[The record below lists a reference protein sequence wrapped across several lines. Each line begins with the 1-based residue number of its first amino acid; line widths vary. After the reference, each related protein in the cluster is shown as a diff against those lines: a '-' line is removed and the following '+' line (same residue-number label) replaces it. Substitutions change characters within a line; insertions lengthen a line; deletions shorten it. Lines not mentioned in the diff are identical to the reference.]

1 MKAPSDPRLSSLFMT
16 DSEVAALIGISP
28 YTFRDWV
35 NNGPPA
41 SAPLAIDWRAVE
53 RVNIGR
59 FRRWRRAAVA
69 NILGIAEADIPNPIV
84 VPRPCAGNRKAK
96 PARSPGEAERG
107 PTRRN
112 NPPGAVP
119 LSRGR
124 IDP

>member
-1 MKAPSDPRLSSLFMT
+1 MSAPSVFLT
-16 DSEVAALIGISP
+16 DSEVAALVGVSA

-35 NNGPPA
+35 KNGPPA

-59 FRRWRRAAVA
+59 FRRWRRSSVAA
-69 NILGIAEADIPNPIV
+69 ILGISEADIPNPIE

-107 PTRRN
+107 ATRRN
-112 NPPGAVP
+112 NHDGAVP
-119 LSRGR
+119 LPRGK
-124 IDP
+124 IDL